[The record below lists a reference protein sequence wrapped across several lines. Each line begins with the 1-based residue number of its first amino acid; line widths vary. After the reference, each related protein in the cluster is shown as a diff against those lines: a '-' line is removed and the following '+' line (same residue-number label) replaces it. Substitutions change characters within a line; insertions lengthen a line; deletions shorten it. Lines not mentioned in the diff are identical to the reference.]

1 MMKAAIACDDPV
13 VYLEHKNIWMLEG
26 EVDTC
31 APAEIGK
38 AQVRQQGDDV
48 TIVSWSDTANVAQEA
63 AKTLAQWRATLC
75 EAFQSPELKAGWL
88 QQVWSAGKS
97 TSTPRCSRTSTVARA
112 A

>member
-26 EVDTC
+26 EVDTG
-31 APAEIGK
+31 APSEIGK

-63 AKTLAQWRATLC
+63 AKTLAQDGVAVEVIDLISLWPWDRRAVLDSIAKTRRLI
-75 EAFQSPELKAGWL
+75 
-88 QQVWSAGKS
+88 
-97 TSTPRCSRTSTVARA
+97 VAH
-112 A
+112 